1 MKKRRNFIK
10 YNIRIEKN
18 IKIYDK
24 KFLKEFEIASNTL
37 KQKIEETSP
46 STSNLKSIQYTFE
59 LMYNNIFHE
68 NFLLFKI

>member
-24 KFLKEFEIASNTL
+24 IFLKEFEMHQIL
-37 KQKIEETSP
+37 
-46 STSNLKSIQYTFE
+46 
-59 LMYNNIFHE
+59 
-68 NFLLFKI
+68 

>member
-1 MKKRRNFIK
+1 MIKRRSFIK

-18 IKIYDK
+18 NKLYDK

-59 LMYNNIFHE
+59 LMYNNIFYE